1 MTILVKAA
9 KALLRLDTRIS
20 QVLAAARARQAAELR
35 ERADG
40 ATIVA
45 HEANAAKLQKAVAKH
60 KELHASIERRRNL
73 GHDKADH
80 ADDKAITHAAQC
92 QLNQRARDIL

>member
-9 KALLRLDTRIS
+9 KALLVFDSYISDRLA
-20 QVLAAARARQAAELR
+20 QARARQAAELR

-80 ADDKAITHAAQC
+80 ADDKAATHDAQVA
-92 QLNQRARDIL
+92 LNEQARRIL